1 MKQKNIIC
9 YIIFIDIILYIS
21 YVRNLKN
28 YLIFKISLSNIKSIE
43 NVYKNGQA
51 KEKMKQL
58 LSRPKI
64 Q

>member
-28 YLIFKISLSNIKSIE
+28 YLIFKISLSNIKRIE
-43 NVYKNGQA
+43 SVYKNGQA

>member
-28 YLIFKISLSNIKSIE
+28 YLIFKISLSNIKRIE
-43 NVYKNGQA
+43 SVYKKGQA